1 MKPKRIIAALDI
13 KDGKVSKGEKFDNVK
28 AVGDPVELAKKYEKE
43 GIDEI
48 VLLDITA
55 SNEKRK
61 IIKDLIE
68 KVSKEISV
76 PFTVG
81 GGLTTVKDIVEII
94 GSGADKVFINTAA
107 VENPNLIREA
117 AQIVGSSKLVIAIDA
132 KKDSISNKYFVYTNG
147 GKKKT
152 DLEAKEWAK
161 RCENFGAGELLVTS
175 IDTDGIR
182 KGYDLEL
189 IKSIV
194 ENVKIPVVASGGA
207 GSVKDFYDVF
217 QVGADGALAASIFHF
232 GVYTP
237 LTLKKQL
244 KEMGINV
251 RI

>member
-1 MKPKRIIAALDI
+1 MKSKRIIAALDI
-13 KDGKVSKGEKFDNVK
+13 KDAKVSKGIKFDK
-28 AVGDPVELAKKYEKE
+28 IKEVGDPVELAKKYEKE

-68 KVSKEISV
+68 KISKEISV

-81 GGLTTVKDIVEII
+81 GGLNTVRDILEII
-94 GSGADKVFINTAA
+94 ESGADKAFINTAA
-107 VENPNLIREA
+107 VKDPNLVKEA
-117 AQIVGSSKLVIAIDA
+117 VNIVGSTRIVVAIDA
-132 KKDSISNKYFVYTNG
+132 KKDEATNKYYVYTNG
-147 GKKKT
+147 GQKKT

-161 RCENFGAGELLVTS
+161 RCEDLGAGELLVTS

-182 KGYDLEL
+182 KGYDLKL
-189 IKSIV
+189 IKTIA
-194 ENVKIPVVASGGA
+194 EYVKIPVIASGGA

-237 LTLKKQL
+237 VELKKQL

-251 RI
+251 RL

>member
-189 IKSIV
+189 IKTIT
-194 ENVKIPVVASGGA
+194 EYVKIPSLLRW
-207 GSVKDFYDVF
+207 SR
-217 QVGADGALAASIFHF
+217 
-232 GVYTP
+232 
-237 LTLKKQL
+237 
-244 KEMGINV
+244 EC
-251 RI
+251 